1 MKRTAVAVSCALFVL
16 LLAAACA
23 RPVPQTARPSGTL
36 AVAGFRNP
44 AFTWE
49 LLAGYLPREG
59 VKVDPLVI
67 DKLNQSLTNALMTHG
82 TTGYVSMGNTR
93 QCEDIKNYETEVSSR
108 TTALKY
114 WVEVGRCTG
123 ADLLLVPQLLYWK
136 ERQGK
141 EMGVESPASVML
153 DIYLIN
159 VKEGRIAQRFHFEE
173 TQQDLTSNLL
183 DIPKFFERKAKW
195 ITAGELADEGIETGL
210 RTLGL

>member
-1 MKRTAVAVSCALFVL
+1 MKRTAVCCALALTAL
-16 LLAAACA
+16 LVIACA
-23 RPVPQTARPSGTL
+23 RPVPQASRPAGTL
-36 AVAGFRNP
+36 AVAGFSNP

-59 VKVDPLVI
+59 VKVDPQVVDRLNETLVNT
-67 DKLNQSLTNALMTHG
+67 LLAHG

-93 QCEDIKNYETEVSSR
+93 QCMDVKNYENEVSSR

-114 WVEVGRCTG
+114 WLDVGRCTG

-141 EMGVESPASVML
+141 EMGVESPASVMI
-153 DIYLIN
+153 DIYLLDI
-159 VKEGRIAQRFHFEE
+159 KEGRIAQRYHFEE
-173 TQQDLTSNLL
+173 TQQDLSSNLL
-183 DIPKFFERKAKW
+183 DAPKFFERKGKW
-195 ITAGELADEGIETGL
+195 ITAGDLAGEGIDTGL